1 MAMRR
6 GMTRRGFLK
15 GLGIG
20 AGAAMGTRFAG
31 GLSGFI
37 GDAQAATNGAAVV
50 VVHLNG
56 GFNSLFVSPDS
67 FAPAGT
73 FGVRAGNYT
82 LLGNGVAID
91 NTWNSALSTYAKQ
104 HLAVL
109 GVRHGISSHEAAQR
123 ADWSFNGTNAALVL
137 ANAIGGTAS
146 IKAAVV
152 GTDLDSDLPNAPVNG
167 IGFQRINDL
176 RSTIDALGLAASDPR
191 KPDRAI
197 ALPIMT
203 QAQSMASADLAAN
216 PKSLSSVDLGY
227 KAAVDTLSKTTGA
240 INLTQIQTAYGLGT
254 TTTVSS
260 FRSKLAAA
268 EVMVRA
274 GTNVVAMFDG
284 GWDTHGDVDG
294 VSVRNKMTTY
304 VMSPIATFINRM
316 IDPAQNAAQNVNLII
331 IGDFARSLPGS
342 DHQPNLSV
350 AVFGKNVVR
359 GTTGRV
365 GANVSLPSGTPGVT
379 GMWSYLAAASKV
391 ATNPFGANPHGLVL

>member
-20 AGAAMGTRFAG
+20 AGAVMGTRFAG
-31 GLSGFI
+31 GIDGFI
-37 GDAQAATNGAAVV
+37 GEAQAATNGAAVV
-50 VVHLNG
+50 VVHLSG
-56 GFNSLFVSPDS
+56 GFNSLFVSADS
-67 FAPAGT
+67 FASAGT
-73 FGVRAGNYT
+73 FGVNAGNYT
-82 LLGNGVAID
+82 LIGNGVAID
-91 NTWNSALSTYAKQ
+91 NTWNTALSAYAKQ

-123 ADWSFNGTNAALVL
+123 ADWSFNGNNAALVL
-137 ANAIGGTAS
+137 ANAIGGNAS

-152 GTDLDSDLPNAPVNG
+152 GTDLDSDLPSAPVNG
-167 IGFQRINDL
+167 IAFQRINDL
-176 RSTIDALGLAASDPR
+176 RSTIDALGLAAADPR

-203 QAQSMASADLAAN
+203 QAQSMAGGDLAAN
-216 PKSLSSVDLGY
+216 PKSLLSVDLGY
-227 KAAVDTLSKTTGA
+227 KAAVDTLSKTTGP
-240 INLTQIQTAYGLGT
+240 INLSQIQTAYGLGT

-284 GWDTHGDVDG
+284 GWDTHGDTDG
-294 VSVRNKMTTY
+294 AAVRNKMTSY
-304 VMSPIATFINRM
+304 VMAPIATFINRM
-316 IDPAQNAAQNVNLII
+316 IDPAQNPSQNVSVVV

-350 AVFGKNVVR
+350 AVFGKNVAR
-359 GTTGRV
+359 GTTGKV

>member
-1 MAMRR
+1 MRR

-20 AGAAMGTRFAG
+20 AGAAMGTRLAG
-31 GLSGFI
+31 GLAGFV
-37 GDAQAATNGAAVV
+37 GEAQAATNGAAVV

-56 GFNSLFVSPDS
+56 GFNSLFVSADS
-67 FAPAGT
+67 FAGAGT
-73 FGVRAGNYT
+73 FGVNAGNHT
-82 LLGNGVAID
+82 VIGNGVAID
-91 NTWNSALSTYAKQ
+91 NTWNTALSTYAKQ

-123 ADWSFNGTNAALVL
+123 ADWSFNGNNAALVL

-152 GTDLDSDLPNAPVNG
+152 GGELDSDLPNAPVNG

-176 RSTIDALGLAASDPR
+176 GSTISALGLAPADPR
-191 KPDRAI
+191 VPDRGI
-197 ALPIMT
+197 ALPVMT
-203 QAQSMASADLAAN
+203 QAQVMSRTDLATSS
-216 PKSLSSVDLGY
+216 KSLASVDLGY
-227 KAAVDTLSKTTGA
+227 KAAIDTLSKSTGT
-240 INLTQIQTAYGLGT
+240 INLSQIQTAYGLGT

-274 GTNVVAMFDG
+274 GTNVVAIFDG
-284 GWDTHGDVDG
+284 GWDTHGDTDG
-294 VSVRNKMTTY
+294 AIVRNKMTSY
-304 VMSPIATFINRM
+304 VLSPISTFINRM
-316 IDPAQNAAQNVNLII
+316 IDPAQNPSQNVNLVV

-350 AVFGKNVVR
+350 AVFGRNVAR
-359 GTTGRV
+359 GSTGKV
-365 GANVSLPSGTPGVT
+365 AANVSLPSGTPGVT
-379 GMWSYLAAASKV
+379 GMWAYLAAASKV
-391 ATNPFGANPHGLVL
+391 ATNPFGTNPHGLVL